1 MYFTNGNYIM
11 GGNFKIKKAAPM
23 DDRGTV
29 AKKIDLQN
37 PNLFD
42 GFTYNGMIVSV
53 VDDTINNGL
62 YRLED
67 KSTLT
72 WKKEGGDVDL
82 TNYYTKSETDTLLSN
97 KVDKV
102 TGKGLST
109 NDFTDTFKQAIE
121 LKKVQG
127 ISTDSVTKKLVVN
140 YTDSTVA
147 NLNINDIIT
156 DVHVSGAT
164 LDATTNVLTLTSDD
178 GGANVTVDLSD
189 FVNSSELA
197 LALSTKEPADAT
209 ILKDADISVTIQ
221 PYNVNTTIA
230 GNTFNGISQLVQT
243 TAEGKLPAIDGSL
256 LTGLS
261 SGVTTL
267 EGLTDTAIATP
278 ITGQVLTYND
288 ISGVWE
294 NATSSS
300 GVTDH
305 TLLTNIGTNTHAQID
320 TALTRLE
327 NTSGS
332 NTGDQDLSGY
342 SLTSH
347 NHAGVY
353 EPADATILKDADI
366 GSTVQGYD
374 ANTTTAG
381 NTFNGVSQL
390 VKLDGT
396 GKLPAIDGSQLTNMP
411 VALPSQTG
419 YAGKYLKTDG
429 TIATWETAQEALVSG
444 TSIKTINGTSVL
456 GGGDII
462 TPDTITAVND
472 TLTSISTTEAL
483 TANQGK
489 VLKDLVDTKQDT
501 LVSGTSI
508 KTINGTSVLGS
519 GDLDTTQ
526 TDVTGNAGTAT
537 KLATAR
543 TINGVAFDGT
553 ANITVSDNTKLTA
566 TNPAI
571 TGSVTEQ
578 VYNLTGT
585 VINPANGTI
594 QYKTVSAN
602 TTFTET
608 LTAGQSVLLRLINAS
623 SYTITFPAITWAG
636 AVAPILTANCVI
648 VLWKEQSTLY
658 GAYVGTLV

>member
-1 MYFTNGNYIM
+1 MANGKIRFGKQSGGELALVIPDGVTN
-11 GGNFKIKKAAPM
+11 
-23 DDRGTV
+23 TEV
-29 AKKIDLQN
+29 
-37 PNLFD
+37 
-42 GFTYNGMIVSV
+42 IVPESGALATKQY
-53 VDDTINNGL
+53 VDDAIGEYGGTGTGGGSGLSIKDKTKLDEIENGATADQTAEEIKIA
-62 YRLED
+62 YESNAD
-67 KSTLT
+67 TNALT
-72 WKKEGGDVDL
+72 DAL
-82 TNYYTKSETDTLLSN
+82 LTLL
-97 KVDKV
+97 
-102 TGKGLST
+102 TT
-109 NDFTDTFKQAIE
+109 
-121 LKKVQG
+121 KKVKN
-127 ISTDSVTKKLVVN
+127 ITTDALNNKLVIT
-140 YTDSTVA
+140 YTDDTVSE
-147 NLNINDIIT
+147 LNISSIAT
-156 DVHVSGAT
+156 DVLVSGAT
-164 LDATTNVLTLTSDD
+164 LDATTNVLTLTNDD

-209 ILKDADISVTIQ
+209 ILKDADIGLTVQ
-221 PYNVNTTIA
+221 AYDVNTTIA

-429 TIATWETAQEALVSG
+429 TIATWESAQEALVSG

-608 LTAGQSVLLRLINAS
+608 LAAGQSVLLRLIGANGK
-623 SYTITFPAITWAG
+623 TITFPTITWVG
-636 AVAPILTANCVI
+636 AAAPELTANCVI